1 MKKILNFI
9 EILFLLII
17 PIIFLLLSDKMDF
30 FGYALMINSENSA
43 RVNVLL
49 KEELIDCE
57 NPKMIIV
64 ESKYKADDIVKI
76 LTAEF
81 KVEEYISNS
90 ESNFIKYMEENGID
104 IYDKWNKI
112 RYIYIIIAAII
123 IFFKK
128 LSENAEMFGKFEDSD
143 N

>member
-49 KEELIDCE
+49 KEEHIDCK